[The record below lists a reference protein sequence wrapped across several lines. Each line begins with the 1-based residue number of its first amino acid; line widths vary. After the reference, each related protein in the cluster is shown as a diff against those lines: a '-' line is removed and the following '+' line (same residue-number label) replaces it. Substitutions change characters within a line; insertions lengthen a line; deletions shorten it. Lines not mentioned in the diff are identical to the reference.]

1 MTTETIVATFIKSS
15 GVMATIDIPGE
26 GTHTLPMDFKILKIL
41 KDGDK
46 VIAGKNYSWMISI
59 NAKGERAILNVGPEP
74 GEQLKTGKEILQ
86 ENREALKKEKTK
98 PPATASKNQYPAGVP
113 DLPAECKTCVYVRDC
128 PTLIPKENC
137 KRDVEAAI
145 NKAKEEEQG
154 RQRMKENE
162 EYARKLAAEKAEK
175 DKQVQKGIEKIC
187 TETKKQV
194 TEVQKPVPI
203 SNTVIEAEIV
213 KESAIVPLQMASV
226 QPTKTYSDEDLLLIR
241 NMAARNCSE
250 PEFKLLMY
258 LSKTYGLDPL
268 LKQIWAVKRN
278 DNQPALIFA
287 GRDGFLAVAHR
298 SGHFDGM
305 QSGVNYEVDKDG
317 KKVIVSAWCEVWR
330 NDMSHSFK
338 TEVPFCEYNTGF
350 SVWKSHPSAMIL
362 KVAESVTLRKA
373 FSIDGIYAPE
383 EINTEG

>member
-1 MTTETIVATFIKSS
+1 
-15 GVMATIDIPGE
+15 
-26 GTHTLPMDFKILKIL
+26 
-41 KDGDK
+41 
-46 VIAGKNYSWMISI
+46 
-59 NAKGERAILNVGPEP
+59 
-74 GEQLKTGKEILQ
+74 
-86 ENREALKKEKTK
+86 
-98 PPATASKNQYPAGVP
+98 
-113 DLPAECKTCVYVRDC
+113 
-128 PTLIPKENC
+128 
-137 KRDVEAAI
+137 
-145 NKAKEEEQG
+145 
-154 RQRMKENE
+154 MKENE